1 MAADRTPSDIRIRAI
16 TLGDAAEIA
25 RIYNYYVTDTIVTFE
40 EEPVSEHEIVDRI
53 FEVQSASLPWLVAE
67 QGQDILGYA
76 YASKWKGRVGYRF
89 AVEVTVYL
97 DHSSVRRGVGSLLY
111 AELLKQLK
119 AAGIRTAIG
128 GIALPN
134 DASVRVHEKFGF
146 EKVAHFKENGIKF
159 DQWIDVGYW
168 QLLL

>member
-1 MAADRTPSDIRIRAI
+1 MAAERSPSDIRIRPI
-16 TLGDAAEIA
+16 TLGDAAEVA

-76 YASKWKGRVGYRF
+76 YGSQWKGRVGYRF

-97 DHSSVRRGVGSLLY
+97 DHHVLQRGVGSQLY
-111 AELLKQLK
+111 
-119 AAGIRTAIG
+119 
-128 GIALPN
+128 
-134 DASVRVHEKFGF
+134 
-146 EKVAHFKENGIKF
+146 
-159 DQWIDVGYW
+159 
-168 QLLL
+168 